1 MQYNNYMKCLGKTVG
16 RKYAKMLTM
25 GTSRWQDYGF
35 CCFFFFFLVLY
46 TILYF
51 PSSVQI
57 SMCKLYKWKK
67 KKRAVFSQFF
77 IVNIS
82 YDNSE
87 EKPLPYFKGTIKSM
101 TV

>member
-1 MQYNNYMKCLGKTVG
+1 
-16 RKYAKMLTM
+16 M
-25 GTSRWQDYGF
+25 GSVVVV
-35 CCFFFFFLVLY
+35 FFLVLY

-57 SMCKLYKWKK
+57 STCKLYKWKK
-67 KKRAVFSQFF
+67 KKRAIFSQFF
-77 IVNIS
+77 IVSIS
-82 YDNSE
+82 CDNSE